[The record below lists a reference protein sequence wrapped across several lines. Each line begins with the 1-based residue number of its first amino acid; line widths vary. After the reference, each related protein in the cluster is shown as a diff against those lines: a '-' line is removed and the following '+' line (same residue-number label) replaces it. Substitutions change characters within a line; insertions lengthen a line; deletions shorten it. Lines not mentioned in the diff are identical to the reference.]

1 MAGRAEAGD
10 GSGVKHDCK
19 AAPQERPSRDRDSV
33 AVSLL
38 LGPNMLNAIESGL
51 RKASGDWSARLRRGS
66 VGVVA
71 ILAVAVPAAMRSTP
85 AAAAPQRDVIATPLE
100 AVPNAVATPLA
111 PGVDALRRGEIDL
124 VATYRTAAEDPCL
137 VLRREA
143 SHQGGEST
151 SIAMLVR
158 LKRLDQ
164 WVIYFPVA
172 GVAEAPPSFHDPGAR
187 MRWRASRDVRA
198 IALGPDSKRVVE
210 SAVAAWYAH
219 CPVASEGSVMKASL
233 PTEEVR
239 QARRFAA
246 RRNVR

>member
-1 MAGRAEAGD
+1 M
-10 GSGVKHDCK
+10 
-19 AAPQERPSRDRDSV
+19 
-33 AVSLL
+33 
-38 LGPNMLNAIESGL
+38 
-51 RKASGDWSARLRRGS
+51 
-66 VGVVA
+66 VA

-85 AAAAPQRDVIATPLE
+85 AAASPQRDAIAAPLE
-100 AVPNAVATPLA
+100 SMPGAAETTLA
-111 PGVDALRRGEIDL
+111 PGADALRRGEIDL

-137 VLRREA
+137 VLRRDD
-143 SHQGGEST
+143 ST

-172 GVAEAPPSFHDPGAR
+172 GVAEAPPSFHEPGAR
-187 MRWRASRDVRA
+187 LRWRASRDVRA

-210 SAVAAWYAH
+210 SAAEAWYAH

-233 PTEEVR
+233 PTEEFG

>member
-38 LGPNMLNAIESGL
+38 LGPNMRNAIESGL

-85 AAAAPQRDVIATPLE
+85 AAAAPQRDVI
-100 AVPNAVATPLA
+100 ATPLA

-210 SAVAAWYAH
+210 SAVAAWYAN

-246 RRNVR
+246 RRNAR